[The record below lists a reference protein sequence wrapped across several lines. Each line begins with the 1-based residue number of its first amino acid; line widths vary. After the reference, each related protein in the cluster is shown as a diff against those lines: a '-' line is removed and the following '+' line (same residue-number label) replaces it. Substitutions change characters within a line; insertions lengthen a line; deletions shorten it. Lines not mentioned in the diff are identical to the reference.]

1 MLGIVAARTH
11 RDEHTGTIF
20 GEDDVPSPM
29 AAPRQSGDD
38 RLGGT
43 GGLQIAG
50 SIGKA
55 DDRVGIRDIDKSR
68 VRSGRPERD
77 AKRPIE
83 TVGEGVDLW
92 RSRVA
97 RRAQHANAAGSALR
111 DKNVASRCNPEQTR
125 VIEPAGEELNG
136 KARRRLRP
144 RAARASHD
152 AGVAVSAR
160 RRVRRWH
167 VRRGNLASYPR
178 RIAAP
183 ITIGC
188 GAGQDWGGLT

>member
-1 MLGIVAARTH
+1 
-11 RDEHTGTIF
+11 
-20 GEDDVPSPM
+20 M
-29 AAPRQSGDD
+29 AASRQSGDD
-38 RLGGT
+38 RLRGT
-43 GGLQIAG
+43 SGLQIARP
-50 SIGKA
+50 IRKA
-55 DDRVGIRDIDKSR
+55 DDRIGVRDIDVLR
-68 VRSGRPERD
+68 VRSGRPEGD
-77 AKRPIE
+77 AKRPIK
-83 TVGEGVDLW
+83 TLGEGVNL
-92 RSRVA
+92 
-97 RRAQHANAAGSALR
+97 RRTGGLASAQHANAAGPALR
-111 DKNVASRCNPEQTR
+111 DKDVATRRNPEQTR